1 MRRLTLRFPVHKP
14 PPSSAV
20 AGRLAHQKANSI
32 LQVIRFHLQNAST
45 VFIATYA
52 ATVIAIT
59 IAWVWMLVGLSK
71 WALGF

>member
-20 AGRLAHQKANSI
+20 AGRLAHQKPSSI
-32 LQVIRFHLQNAST
+32 LQVIRFHLAST

-52 ATVIAIT
+52 ATVIAMT
-59 IAWVWMLVGLSK
+59 IAWIWMLVGLSK